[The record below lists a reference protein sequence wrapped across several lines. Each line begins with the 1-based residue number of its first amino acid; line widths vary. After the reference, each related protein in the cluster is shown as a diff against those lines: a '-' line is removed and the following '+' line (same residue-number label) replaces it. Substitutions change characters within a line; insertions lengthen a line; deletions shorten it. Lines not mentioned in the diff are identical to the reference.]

1 MDYKMFKPTSSI
13 PAGKNV
19 VSLIK
24 ESLKQDGITLNA
36 PLRFVGFE
44 AAPGI
49 QFYLNGTKEA
59 NLMEVPSSG
68 NFITPFDGERGV
80 SVHYLAFKNSF
91 SGSIYYIM

>member
-1 MDYKMFKPTSSI
+1 MDYKMYKPTGSI

-44 AAPGI
+44 ASPGVK
-49 QFYLNGTKEA
+49 FYLNGTKEA

-80 SVHYLAFKNSF
+80 SIFHLSFKNSF
-91 SGSIYYIM
+91 SGNIYYIM

>member
-36 PLRFVGFE
+36 PLRFIGFE
-44 AAPGI
+44 ASPGI

-80 SVHYLAFKNSF
+80 SIHYLAFKNSF

>member
-1 MDYKMFKPTSSI
+1 MDYKMYRPSGSI

-36 PLRFVGFE
+36 PLRFIGFE
-44 AAPGI
+44 ASPGV

-59 NLMEVPSSG
+59 NLMEVPSTG
-68 NFITPFDGERGV
+68 KFITPFDGERGV
-80 SVHYLAFKNSF
+80 AIHSLVFKASF
-91 SGSIYYIM
+91 NGKIYYIM